1 MGSNIV
7 TATHAPVIDGH
18 GHIMEP
24 VDLWTNYIDPKYRD
38 RALRFARSPEGI
50 DYMVVDNKPSPYSY
64 GVAPFVGGIG
74 IPYERLA
81 MAGAIHYEDGP
92 KAASDPPMR
101 LQYLDAEGI
110 DISLIYPSCG
120 LIWGAE
126 LKDVAL
132 SDAYTRAYNNWAFDF
147 CSGSDGRLVPLAF
160 LPVLDIEVAIAEIR
174 RTARQGAKGYVM
186 FATPLTTF
194 GFWSGQY
201 DRLWAEIE
209 ASGLPIVFHPA
220 LNERF
225 FGCQWAN
232 ESVGITDDR
241 YLLYLETCSV
251 VVDIQGA
258 LAQLFQGGVLD
269 RFPRL
274 KVVML
279 EIGAGWIWPFLER
292 SDVKY
297 KRVGAASPLKLLP
310 SEYFSRQMWVGVE
323 PHESMIPDLVA
334 RFGADRFLWGTD
346 FPHWDNPPETLRD
359 VCGRIE
365 GLNSS
370 EQQDILGNNARRA
383 FCLG

>member
-1 MGSNIV
+1 M
-7 TATHAPVIDGH
+7 TAIRTGVVDGH

-24 VDLWTNYIDPKYRD
+24 KDLWTNYIDPAYRN
-38 RALRFARSPEGI
+38 RALAFARSAEGI
-50 DYMVVDNKPSPYSY
+50 DYMIVDNKPSPYSY

-74 IPYERLA
+74 VPYERLA
-81 MAGAIHYEDGP
+81 EVGGIHYEDGP
-92 KAASDPPMR
+92 QAAFDPKKR
-101 LQYLDAEGI
+101 LQYMDAEGI
-110 DISLIYPSCG
+110 DSSLIYPSCG

-132 SDAYTRAYNNWAFDF
+132 SDAYTRAYNNWVRDF
-147 CSGSDGRLVPLAF
+147 CSDSDGRLIPLAF
-160 LPVLDIEVAIAEIR
+160 LPVLDIEIAIAEVR
-174 RTARQGAKGYVM
+174 RAGQWGAKGFVM

-194 GFWSGQY
+194 GFWSKQY

-209 ASGLPIVFHPA
+209 ATDLPIVFHPA
-220 LNERF
+220 LNENF

-241 YLLYLETCSV
+241 YLLYLESCSV

-258 LAQLFQGGVLD
+258 LAQMFQGGVFD

-274 KVVML
+274 NLVML

-292 SDVKY
+292 CDIKF

-310 SEYFSRQMWVGVE
+310 SEYFCRQMWVGVE

-346 FPHWDNPPETLRD
+346 FPHWDNPPDTLPQIRAKIQGLSAGERD
-359 VCGRIE
+359 C
-365 GLNSS
+365 
-370 EQQDILGNNARRA
+370 ILGDNARRA
-383 FCLG
+383 FCLV